1 MCFITIITG
10 FARVGD
16 AITTTRPFT
25 AHTAGVGLVIGIVF
39 TVVTGFDSLVDLSIA
54 TAGCD
59 AAD

>member
-39 TVVTGFDSLVDLSIA
+39 AIVAGFDPLMDQPVA
-54 TAGCD
+54 TTGWE